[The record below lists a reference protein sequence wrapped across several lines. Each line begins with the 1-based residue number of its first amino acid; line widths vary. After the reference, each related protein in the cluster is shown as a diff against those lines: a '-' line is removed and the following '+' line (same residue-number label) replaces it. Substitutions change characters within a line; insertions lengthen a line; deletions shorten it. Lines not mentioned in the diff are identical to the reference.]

1 VTTTDDSTVQSTQP
15 RLAATPITWGYV
27 GGGRWGVD
35 LPRERILAE
44 MVEIGF
50 QTTEVGVPGFL
61 PEDAT
66 EAKAIL
72 DDFGLGT
79 CSGPVSFVVHEQTG
93 RDEALDKVRSAAA
106 RLAALGGSA
115 LVTVPKRGNVGTDE
129 TLSADGW
136 DRLIEGLSEVG
147 RIAAEHGLSQA
158 LHPHVGS
165 LIETAEDMMTLA
177 ERSDV
182 GWCLDTAHVA
192 SGGLAPDEFAAAV
205 NGRINL
211 VHVKDLDVDMGTRM
225 VAHTVPFD
233 EAITGGVFVPLGAGD
248 LDIAAALAPLPRDVW
263 WVLEQDIALPEIPA
277 KGEGPMVAAAAS
289 LATFLALPG

>member
-1 VTTTDDSTVQSTQP
+1 
-15 RLAATPITWGYV
+15 
-27 GGGRWGVD
+27 
-35 LPRERILAE
+35 